1 MRKKLVILS
10 GLIAVNSLGYAA
22 GYDWQTP
29 TENDWHVV
37 IANGDMNYAD
47 GGLSSAA
54 TVQIGRRN
62 RPLSLLI
69 RAALQKS
76 FLLGLLI

>member
-47 GGLSSAA
+47 GA
-54 TVQIGRRN
+54 N